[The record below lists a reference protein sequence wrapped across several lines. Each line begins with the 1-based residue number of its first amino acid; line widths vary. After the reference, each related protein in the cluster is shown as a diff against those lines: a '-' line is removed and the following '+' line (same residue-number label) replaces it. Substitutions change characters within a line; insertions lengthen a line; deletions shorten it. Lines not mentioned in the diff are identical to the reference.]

1 MLFRANLSS
10 RTNIMRSCEVFLAR
24 LIYYMLQES
33 VTNKRVR
40 RELFVQGVQL
50 EFRLI
55 SDVQQV
61 SHKGVN

>member
-1 MLFRANLSS
+1 
-10 RTNIMRSCEVFLAR
+10 MRSCEVFLAR

-61 SHKGVN
+61 SPKGVN